1 MNSVVYVDRVSLPSA
16 GTLAAKDYRGAGTL
30 NAGRGVLTGGSNP
43 NGIEVALDNT
53 NTAGITGSGVASAD
67 TATKGFELRI
77 PFADLGL
84 PADFAGT
91 ISLAACI
98 QRVDGTV
105 SNQWLPGLPA
115 GRGDL
120 GLAPN
125 LASVAGAQFATVSV
139 GLPGDLDGSGGVDAG
154 DIAVLLLDFGPCS
167 GCPADVDQSGT
178 VDFGD
183 VAFLLL
189 LFS

>member
-1 MNSVVYVDRVSLPSA
+1 
-16 GTLAAKDYRGAGTL
+16 
-30 NAGRGVLTGGSNP
+30 
-43 NGIEVALDNT
+43 
-53 NTAGITGSGVASAD
+53 
-67 TATKGFELRI
+67 
-77 PFADLGL
+77 
-84 PADFAGT
+84 
-91 ISLAACI
+91 
-98 QRVDGTV
+98 
-105 SNQWLPGLPA
+105 
-115 GRGDL
+115 
-120 GLAPN
+120 
-125 LASVAGAQFATVSV
+125 V